1 MTIEST
7 QRGVSLIEMLVAIV
21 VFGLAIPPLTRSW
34 YDVTTMS
41 TRAEAMADAGAAAAW
56 LMEDITARRFD
67 EDLNPP
73 WTPKASFGAKRPDE
87 ADETNWDTYDDV
99 DDFDGYTTTDTDG
112 FTRMVEVAYATLN
125 GSQWEACTTETDFKR
140 VTVRVSRPRMGVVNV
155 TMTTIIGRY

>member
-67 EDLNPP
+67 ED
-73 WTPKASFGAKRPDE
+73 
-87 ADETNWDTYDDV
+87 
-99 DDFDGYTTTDTDG
+99 
-112 FTRMVEVAYATLN
+112 
-125 GSQWEACTTETDFKR
+125 
-140 VTVRVSRPRMGVVNV
+140 
-155 TMTTIIGRY
+155 